1 MDVADLQLNQQ
12 SVFKGGKAV
21 FSNLGRRNLGLL
33 HDRIEVAMEELLLS
47 CCGWSSVVLPLSL
60 TQKGPNLCNLHLP

>member
-21 FSNLGRRNLGLL
+21 FSNLGGRNLGLL
-33 HDRIEVAMEELLLS
+33 PNDRIALAREELFLS
-47 CCGWSSVVLPLSL
+47 YCGWSS
-60 TQKGPNLCNLHLP
+60 NHYY